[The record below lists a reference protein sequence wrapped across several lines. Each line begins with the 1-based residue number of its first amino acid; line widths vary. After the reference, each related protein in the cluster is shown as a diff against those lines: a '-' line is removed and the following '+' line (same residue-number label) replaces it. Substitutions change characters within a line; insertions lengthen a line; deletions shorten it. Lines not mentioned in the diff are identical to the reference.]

1 MIVALLVL
9 LLAAPAAAHVTVTP
23 EVARPGDTVEL
34 TFSVQ
39 NERPDATTV
48 GLDLFLPPG
57 VPAEIAERPG
67 WTITNKGNG
76 EIAFAAA
83 DPSDAIPP
91 GRTEDFKLTLGP
103 LPQGDRVV
111 IKALQHYA
119 DGPVVRWIQTSG
131 PDDERP
137 AAILDLSGD
146 GAAGGS
152 GFPWVLAAI
161 TAVAVVAAVVLLL
174 RRRYGGHSS

>member
-23 EVARPGDTVEL
+23 EIARPGDTVEL

-57 VPAEIAERPG
+57 VPAEIAEHPG
-67 WTITNKGNG
+67 WTITNRGKG
-76 EIAFAAA
+76 EIAFAAE
-83 DPSDAIPP
+83 DPAAAIPP
-91 GRTEDFKLTLGP
+91 GRTETFKLTLGP
-103 LPQGDRVV
+103 LPRADRVV
-111 IKALQHYA
+111 FKALQHYA
-119 DGPVVRWIQTSG
+119 DGQVVRWIQTSG

-137 AAILDLSGD
+137 AAILNLSRD
-146 GAAGGS
+146 GEPGGTTLW
-152 GFPWVLAAI
+152 PWLVLA
-161 TAVAVVAAVVLLL
+161 TAVLLAATLLL
-174 RRRYGGHSS
+174 RLRQRS

>member
-23 EVARPGDTVEL
+23 EIARPGDTVEL

-57 VPAEIAERPG
+57 VPAEIAEHPC
-67 WTITNKGNG
+67 WSITNRGNG
-76 EIAFAAA
+76 EIAFAAD
-83 DPSDAIPP
+83 DPAKAIPP

-103 LPQGDRVV
+103 LPRADRVV
-111 IKALQHYA
+111 VKALQHYA
-119 DGPVVRWIQTSG
+119 DGQVVRWIQASG
-131 PDDERP
+131 PNDERP

-146 GAAGGS
+146 DEPGGTTLW
-152 GFPWVLAAI
+152 PWLVLAA
-161 TAVAVVAAVVLLL
+161 AVLVAGALVLRL
-174 RRRYGGHSS
+174 RKRA

>member
-23 EVARPGDTVEL
+23 EIARPGDTVEL

-57 VPAEIAERPG
+57 VPADIAEHPG
-67 WTITNKGNG
+67 WTITNRGKG
-76 EIAFAAA
+76 EIAFAAE
-83 DPSDAIPP
+83 DPAAAIPP

-103 LPQGDRVV
+103 LPRADRVV
-111 IKALQHYA
+111 FKALQHYA
-119 DGPVVRWIQTSG
+119 DGQVVRWIQASG
-131 PDDERP
+131 PNDERP
-137 AAILDLSGD
+137 AAILDLSEPDTAD
-146 GAAGGS
+146 GGGV
-152 GFPWVLAAI
+152 PWLLVAL
-161 TAVAVVAAVVLLL
+161 AVVAVGGGVLAL
-174 RRRYGGHSS
+174 RLRKRA